1 MYLRIAKVGRK
12 IEIFNIE
19 FDESCKGI
27 VKVKLSD
34 EKKKILNRLK
44 SLKKKG
50 LIKSI
55 NKPKTKD
62 FKTKKKVKEL
72 VMANQILSRA
82 LENL

>member
-1 MYLRIAKVGRK
+1 MYLRIAKVGRR

-19 FDESCKGI
+19 FNESDSDI
-27 VKVKLSD
+27 VKVKLTN

-44 SLKKKG
+44 SFKKKG

-62 FKTKKKVKEL
+62 YKTKKKVKEL
-72 VMANQILSRA
+72 IMANQILSRA
-82 LENL
+82 LRNL